1 MKMCTFR
8 LRFVTLGSIVSLAV
22 AFAQSA
28 SAVVFQIGELD
39 AQLDS
44 TISIGG
50 AYRTS
55 NPSADY
61 IGLANGGNQLSVN
74 ADNGNLNYEK
84 GWFSKA
90 IKMTNDFEVSG
101 ENAGA
106 FVRVSSFYDFE
117 NEEGD
122 RPFRALTD
130 QALERVGSDIELL
143 DAFVYFNLDAGDIP
157 IDLRFG
163 SQVLSWG
170 ESLFIQNGINAINPV
185 DVGKLRIPGAELKE
199 ALRPVPMVSFNI
211 GLTENITIEGFYQ
224 AAWEETIIDP
234 DGTYFSTNDVV
245 SRGADRLWLG
255 FGAIGEDSPFGFV
268 PRSPDVDPSDS
279 GQYGLALRTI
289 VPSLNETEFG
299 FYVINYHSRT
309 PIASAVTPTQFINPD
324 LSGPL
329 TQVLAFSGLP
339 PAVAA
344 EQAAGIWGLATAFEM
359 FGPMALT
366 PEQIGILTAPD
377 TQFALENAGQLAFFE
392 AAATSRYFVEYP
404 EDITLFGVSFNTVI
418 GNTGWILQG
427 EVSYRQDQPLQ
438 LDDVE
443 LNFAALS
450 AINPAFGQ
458 VNQFG
463 NYFGRLGEV
472 ISGYREKE
480 VYQFQVSTSRVFGPS
495 LGADQMIF
503 VAEVGLTDVPG
514 LYDTTIRFDGPG
526 TFTSGN
532 PIATAAGIQPATTD
546 ASLFATPSSWGY
558 RAVVILQ
565 YNDVW
570 NGINLAP
577 VLQFA
582 HDVNGTT
589 PIPIGNFIED
599 RKSMTLGLNFYYQSR
614 WSSELLFTNFWGGGS
629 ANLIQDR
636 DFISATVKY
645 SF

>member
-1 MKMCTFR
+1 MKTRSYSLR
-8 LRFVTLGSIVSLAV
+8 LATLGSIASLIV
-22 AFAQSA
+22 FLIQPIQGI
-28 SAVVFQIGELD
+28 VFQIGELD

-55 NPSADY
+55 NPSADL
-61 IGLANGGNQLSVN
+61 IGLANGGNQFSVN

-90 IKMTNDFEVSG
+90 IKMTNDFEISG

-106 FVRVSSFYDFE
+106 FVRVSSFYDYE
-117 NEEGD
+117 NEEGN

-130 QALERVGSDIELL
+130 EALERVGSDIELL
-143 DAFVYFNLDAGDIP
+143 DAFVYFNMNAGDIP

-199 ALRPVPMVSFNI
+199 ALRPVPMVSFNV

-224 AAWEETIIDP
+224 AKWEETIIDP
-234 DGTYFSTNDVV
+234 DGTYFSTNDVI

-255 FGAIGEDSPFGFV
+255 FGAIGEDSPFGAV
-268 PRSPDVDPSDS
+268 PRAQDRDPSDS
-279 GQYGLALRTI
+279 GQYGLAMRVI
-289 VPSLNETEFG
+289 APALNETEFG
-299 FYVINYHSRT
+299 FYFINYHSRT
-309 PIASAVTPTQFINPD
+309 PIASAVTPTQAINPD
-324 LSGPL
+324 LTGPL

-404 EDITLFGVSFNTVI
+404 EDISLFGASFNTAI
-418 GNTGWILQG
+418 GNSGWTLQG

-450 AINPAFGQ
+450 AINPDFGL

-463 NYFGRLGEV
+463 NYFGRLGEE
-472 ISGYREKE
+472 ISGYREKD
-480 VYQFQVSTSRVFGPS
+480 VYQFQMSTSRVFGPS

-514 LYDTTIRFDGPG
+514 LYDTTIRFDGPA
-526 TFTSGN
+526 TFTSGDPN
-532 PIATAAGIQPATTD
+532 ATAAGIQPVTAD
-546 ASLFATPSSWGY
+546 PSLFATPSSWGY
-558 RAVVILQ
+558 RAIFILQ

-570 NGINLAP
+570 NGINMAP
-577 VLQFA
+577 VVQFA
-582 HDVNGTT
+582 HDVNGIT
-589 PIPIGNFIED
+589 PLPIGNFIEG
-599 RKSMTLGLNFYYQSR
+599 RKSMTLGLNFDYQTS
-614 WSSELLFTNFWGGGS
+614 WSTEFLFTNFWGAGE
-629 ANLIQDR
+629 ANLLQDR